1 MKYHFLPYRPLQ
13 AGYSVDFGDGTESIS
28 LDGGSGR
35 YRAGIQGSA
44 HIVPASFGLQ
54 AEDYSAFMGFWRARK
69 RDAQPFE
76 VDLQIDEHELKRYVA
91 HFVPKSLRLAS
102 VSGDVFTVSVK
113 LEVDTLPEYD
123 EETLDYWASLVM
135 FLSIYGSFAA
145 AREIMNLLAKL
156 SNEDLPHAK

>member
-1 MKYHFLPYRPLQ
+1 MKYPFLPYRPLQ
-13 AGYSVDFGDGTESIS
+13 AGYGTDFGDGTESIA

-35 YRAGIQGSA
+35 YRAGVEGNS
-44 HIVPASFGLQ
+44 HIVTASFGLQ
-54 AEDYSAFMGFWRARK
+54 AENYSAFMGFWRARK

-102 VSGDVFTVSVK
+102 VSGDVFTLAVK

-123 EETLDYWASLVM
+123 QETLDYWASLVM

-145 AREIMNLLAKL
+145 AREIMDLLAKL
-156 SNEDLPHAK
+156 ANQDLPYAK